1 MKSFRKCF
9 SEARA
14 APGGPGGPKLGNL
27 AFRGARHKKGGGV
40 TVKELVVG
48 RAWYQNERYEFHM
61 ACYAWLK
68 ALCIEEGEYE
78 AKT

>member
-27 AFRGARHKKGGGV
+27 AFRGARHKKEGGGV

-48 RAWYQNERYEFHM
+48 RAWYQNEKVRIPYGVSCL
-61 ACYAWLK
+61 A
-68 ALCIEEGEYE
+68 
-78 AKT
+78 